1 MSESKRIEILSEQA
15 VIDAKSLSHEWVSVR
30 AAEVARFTWH
40 GKWEM
45 AQIEWGALSLTCLTI
60 NRALALIDAVI
71 AHKLGS
77 LAWRRR
83 PRSSTRRQHGARHER
98 FQSN

>member
-30 AAEVARFTWH
+30 AAEVVRFTWH

-71 AHKLGS
+71 AHKLGVS
-77 LAWRRR
+77 RIAPPPQIIYPQA
-83 PRSSTRRQHGARHER
+83 PRSAA
-98 FQSN
+98 